1 VAVPSAFL
9 VSRDLVQAVLA
20 FATSRPRG
28 TNMKVRLLT
37 LLCTGLFAVV
47 AMPAQASGPIHCKL
61 AFNLSGWSIFYKTAS
76 GTGTVTCDN
85 GESMPVRIR
94 AKGGGLTV
102 GKSKIENGTG
112 EFSGVFNIN
121 DVLGTYASSEAH
133 AGASKSAKAMA
144 MTKGSVSLA
153 VAGKG
158 AGWDIGV
165 AFGKFV
171 IEP

>member
-1 VAVPSAFL
+1 
-9 VSRDLVQAVLA
+9 
-20 FATSRPRG
+20 
-28 TNMKVRLLT
+28 MKVRLIA
-37 LLCTGLFAVV
+37 LCCAALFAV
-47 AMPAQASGPIHCKL
+47 ASSSAFASGPITCKL
-61 AFNLSGWSIFYKTAS
+61 SFNLSGWSLFYKTAS
-76 GTGTVTCDN
+76 GTGVVNCDN
-85 GESMPVRIR
+85 GQSTPVHIR

-112 EFSGVFNIN
+112 EFSGVYNIK

-133 AGASKSAKAMA
+133 AGASKSAGAMA

-153 VAGKG
+153 LAGKG
-158 AGWDIGV
+158 SGWDVGI

>member
-1 VAVPSAFL
+1 MKSRLTVSLCGALLLVASPA
-9 VSRDLVQAVLA
+9 
-20 FATSRPRG
+20 
-28 TNMKVRLLT
+28 
-37 LLCTGLFAVV
+37 
-47 AMPAQASGPIHCKL
+47 AMAAGPISCKL
-61 AFNLSGWSIFYKTAS
+61 DFNLAGWSIFYKTAT

-85 GESMPVRIR
+85 GESLPVRIR

-102 GKSKIENGTG
+102 GKSQIDNGTG
-112 EFSGVFNIN
+112 EFSGVYNIN
-121 DVLGTYASSEAH
+121 DVFGTYASSEAH

-153 VAGKG
+153 LAGKG
-158 AGWDIGV
+158 KGWDLGI

>member
-1 VAVPSAFL
+1 MKCRLAIALCAGLLAAAVAPSA
-9 VSRDLVQAVLA
+9 LA
-20 FATSRPRG
+20 T
-28 TNMKVRLLT
+28 
-37 LLCTGLFAVV
+37 
-47 AMPAQASGPIHCKL
+47 GPISCRL
-61 AFNLSGWSIFYKTAS
+61 SFDLSGWSIFYKTAS
-76 GTGTVTCDN
+76 GAGEVSCDN
-85 GESMPVRIR
+85 GQRMRVKIR

-102 GKSKIENGTG
+102 GKSRIEQGTG

-133 AGASKSAKAMA
+133 IGLSRSAKAMA

-153 VAGKG
+153 LAGKG
-158 AGWDIGV
+158 KGWDLGV

>member
-1 VAVPSAFL
+1 MKRRLGFVLGVLMAAWAP
-9 VSRDLVQAVLA
+9 AVLA
-20 FATSRPRG
+20 G
-28 TNMKVRLLT
+28 
-37 LLCTGLFAVV
+37 
-47 AMPAQASGPIHCKL
+47 GPIACKL
-61 AFNLSGWSIFYKTAS
+61 TFDLSGWSVFYKTAT

-85 GESMPVRIR
+85 GASMPVRIR

-102 GKSKIENGTG
+102 GKSDITGGHG
-112 EFSGVFNIN
+112 EFSGVYNIK
-121 DVLGTYASSEAH
+121 DVLGSYASSEAH

-153 VAGKG
+153 LAGQGKG
-158 AGWDIGV
+158 WDLGI